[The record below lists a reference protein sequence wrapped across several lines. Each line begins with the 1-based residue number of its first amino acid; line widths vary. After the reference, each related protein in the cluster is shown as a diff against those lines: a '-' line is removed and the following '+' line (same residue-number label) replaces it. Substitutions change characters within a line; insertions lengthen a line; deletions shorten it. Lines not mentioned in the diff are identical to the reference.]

1 MKNKVTVIKEEVEVP
16 EHDNPAVLAYRVG
29 QLEKN
34 QTERFNRLEKKIDH
48 MTTGFVTIDKLN
60 DAKEAAD
67 EKNREQD
74 SKIKALEEWNL
85 WAQRLVLGAVILA
98 ILALILEKTHVF

>member
-1 MKNKVTVIKEEVEVP
+1 MKNKVTVIKEQEMP

-29 QLEKN
+29 QLENN
-34 QTERFNRLEKKIDH
+34 QKERFNRLEKKIDD

-67 EKNREQD
+67 DKHREQD
-74 SKIKALEEWNL
+74 GKIRSLEEWNI

-98 ILALILEKTHVF
+98 ILAIVLEKTHVF